1 MKIQNFHLVETLSIL
16 LMTIFGLLK
25 GEVTVFYIIYLFWF
39 QEFVRTCVDL
49 FFIVKQRKS
58 DGESGLPRNTMFGG
72 FFLLF
77 VYWVF
82 IVVLFGFMLNFRDV
96 EQFSTN
102 VQVFV
107 MKNWYFNLT
116 LILFFVEYAMYRY
129 FENKKDLEVPIFNRR
144 HIILHISIILGAL
157 IQMVLLPKLDIENNW
172 KNVAVVIPFL
182 LLKIFLRTETSTKTS
197 TV

>member
-1 MKIQNFHLVETLSIL
+1 
-16 LMTIFGLLK
+16 MTIFGLLK

-58 DGESGLPRNTMFGG
+58 DGEPGFTRNTMFGG

-129 FENKKDLEVPIFNRR
+129 FENKKDLEIQIFNRR

-182 LLKIFLRTETSTKTS
+182 LLKIFLRAEISTKTS